1 MNDEETREYH
11 LKKLYE
17 LSLRDDPSQRLVQ
30 KISYDPDGRVITIK
44 YKGKSISTFKNDLR
58 FLINLGDSEMGFV
71 IRGEI
76 AEMYGVPLEE
86 IDDFVL
92 TKNNG
97 DELD

>member
-1 MNDEETREYH
+1 MTEFDFTLRED
-11 LKKLYE
+11 LN
-17 LSLRDDPSQRLVQ
+17 QRLVQ
-30 KISYDPDGRVITIK
+30 KTSYDPDARVITRK

-92 TKNNG
+92 TKING

>member
-1 MNDEETREYH
+1 MTEFDFT
-11 LKKLYE
+11 
-17 LSLRDDPSQRLVQ
+17 LRDDLNQRLVQ
-30 KISYDPDGRVITIK
+30 KISYDLDARVITIK

-71 IRGEI
+71 IRGEV

-92 TKNNG
+92 TKING
-97 DELD
+97 DKLD